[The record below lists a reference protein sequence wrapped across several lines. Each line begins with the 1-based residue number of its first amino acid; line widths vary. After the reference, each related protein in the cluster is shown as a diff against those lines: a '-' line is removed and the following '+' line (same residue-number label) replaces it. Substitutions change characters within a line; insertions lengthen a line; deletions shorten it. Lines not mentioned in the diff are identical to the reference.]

1 MTVRECQKALTAFD
15 MHCHIF
21 SLDILRV
28 VSKITRVLEVEC
40 GFFDL
45 ATGGVM
51 RRAPKSE
58 LMTTLETCQYLKI
71 TQRTLYRYLQSR
83 QIPAF
88 KLGKEWR
95 FVRSDLEQWIRDR
108 TRTAVNS

>member
-1 MTVRECQKALTAFD
+1 MN
-15 MHCHIF
+15 
-21 SLDILRV
+21 RV
-28 VSKITRVLEVEC
+28 
-40 GFFDL
+40 
-45 ATGGVM
+45 
-51 RRAPKSE
+51 PKTD
-58 LMTTLETCQYLKI
+58 LMTATETCRYLKI
-71 TQRTLYRYLQSR
+71 TQRTLYRYLRSR

>member
-1 MTVRECQKALTAFD
+1 MN
-15 MHCHIF
+15 
-21 SLDILRV
+21 RV
-28 VSKITRVLEVEC
+28 
-40 GFFDL
+40 
-45 ATGGVM
+45 
-51 RRAPKSE
+51 PKTD
-58 LMTTLETCQYLKI
+58 LMTATETCRYLKI
-71 TQRTLYRYLQSR
+71 TQRTLYRYLRTR